1 MNRKYTNI
9 AIAAGLILIA
19 VAARIANTEAHI
31 YNFAP
36 VAALGLFSG
45 AVVKDKRFAFLF
57 TLIAQLIS
65 DLYIQLFTGMD
76 GFYGISQ
83 LFVYG
88 GMMLVTLL
96 GTKMG
101 QPKALKIFGYSIA
114 GSAIFFIVSNLGVW
128 LQGWYGVTF
137 SGLVVTFTNALP
149 FYTEMGTRLFAN
161 SFVGDLIFSGVLF
174 GAYTVLQQAMSK
186 RLVKEKAQ

>member
-9 AIAAGLILIA
+9 AIAGGLILIA
-19 VAARIANTEAHI
+19 VAARIANTETHI

-45 AVVKDKRFAFLF
+45 AIVKDKRFAFLF
-57 TLIAQLIS
+57 TLLAQLIS
-65 DLYIQLFTGMD
+65 DAYIQLFTEYS

-114 GSAIFFIVSNLGVW
+114 GSAIFFMVSNLGVW
-128 LQGWYGVTF
+128 LQGWYGITF
-137 SGLVVTFTNALP
+137 NGLVTTFTKALP
-149 FYTEMGTRLFAN
+149 FYTEMGTRLFVN
-161 SFVGDLIFSGVLF
+161 SFVGDLIFSGLLF
-174 GAYTVLQQAMSK
+174 GAYFVLQQVLSK
-186 RLVKEKAQ
+186 RLAKERA

>member
-9 AIAAGLILIA
+9 AIAGGLILIA
-19 VAARIANTEAHI
+19 IFARIANTEVHI

-45 AVVKDKRFAFLF
+45 AIVKDKRFAFLF
-57 TLIAQLIS
+57 TLIAQLVS
-65 DLYIQLFTGMD
+65 DLYIQFFTGMD
-76 GFYGISQ
+76 GFYGLSQ
-83 LFVYG
+83 VFVYG

-101 QPKALKIFGYSIA
+101 QPKALKVFGYSIA

-137 SGLVVTFTNALP
+137 SGLVVTFTKALP
-149 FYTEMGTRLFAN
+149 FYSEMGTRLFYN
-161 SFVGDLIFSGVLF
+161 SFVGDIIFSGLLF
-174 GAYTVLQQAMSK
+174 GAYHLLQQVMSK
-186 RLVKEKAQ
+186 QLVKKEA